1 MSDILFRRLAPSD
14 VATYRNIRLESL
26 KNDPDNYGST
36 CEEESKSPQLV
47 FEKYI
52 LEQTPGNRMYGLFDG
67 DKLIGIS
74 GFFGDTRQRVLHRA
88 KVTQVYLDPAYRGQG
103 LAKRLLVHLIEEA
116 FKIESLESLQL
127 EAVDSNKTAVG
138 LYMSLGFVS
147 YGLFENYFKKLDGT
161 YLDQQFM
168 VLVKG
173 NSATSRADSTN
184 K

>member
-1 MSDILFRRLAPSD
+1 MSFISVRRLAPSD
-14 VATYRNIRLESL
+14 VIAYRAIRLESL

-36 CEEESKSPQLV
+36 FEEESKSIQLF

-52 LEQTPGNRMYGLFDG
+52 IERTPGNQMYGAFDG

-88 KVTQVYLDPAYRGQG
+88 KVTQVYLDPAYRGRG
-103 LAKRLLVHLIEEA
+103 IAKRLLNYLIEEA

-138 LYMSLGFVS
+138 LYESLGFVS
-147 YGLFENYFKKLDGT
+147 YGRFENYFKKLDGT

-168 VLVKG
+168 VLVKE
-173 NSATSRADSTN
+173 

>member
-1 MSDILFRRLAPSD
+1 MSEISIRRLIPTDLA
-14 VATYRNIRLESL
+14 AYRQIRLESL

-36 CEEESKSPQLV
+36 FEEESKSPKLV

-52 LEQTPGNRMYGLFDG
+52 LEQTPGNRMFGAFDG
-67 DKLIGIS
+67 DTLVGIS

-88 KVTQVYLDPAYRGQG
+88 KVTQVYLDPSYRGHG
-103 LAKRLLVHLIEEA
+103 IAKRLLTHLIEEA

-138 LYMSLGFVS
+138 LYESLGFVS
-147 YGLFENYFKKLDGT
+147 YGRFENYFKKLDGT

-168 VLVKG
+168 VLTKP
-173 NSATSRADSTN
+173 